1 MNLRNNT
8 ILITGATS
16 GIGLALLEEFYK
28 LGNKIIAAGRDS
40 RKLDDL
46 HEKFPSIVPLQAELA
61 DQDSVENLISEI
73 HKNHQDLN
81 ILVNNA
87 GVQYNYE
94 FGRADENYEKIEN
107 EIRVNFISPLQLC
120 YRLIPLLEKHKEAAI
135 VNVSSGL
142 GLVPKKSA
150 PVYCGT
156 KGGLHL
162 FTKALRYQLEGSN
175 IKVFEIIPPLVA
187 TKMTDGRGS
196 GKITAEQLTRE
207 FMKNFER
214 DRFEM
219 NIGKVKFLR
228 IIQRI
233 SPRIADN
240 ILENA

>member
-1 MNLRNNT
+1 MNLRDNT

-16 GIGLALLEEFYK
+16 GIGLALMGKFYE
-28 LGNKIIAAGRDS
+28 LGNKIIAVARDS
-40 RKLDDL
+40 RKLDAL
-46 HEKFPSIVPLQAELA
+46 TEKFPLIVPLQAELA
-61 DQDSVENLISEI
+61 DQDSVENLISEVC
-73 HKNHQDLN
+73 KNHQDLN

-94 FGRADENYEKIEN
+94 FGQADEDYEKIEN
-107 EIRVNFISPLQLC
+107 EIRVNFTSPLQLC
-120 YRLIPLLEKHKEAAI
+120 YQLIPLLEKHKEAAI

-162 FTKALRYQLEGSN
+162 FTKALRYQLEDSN
-175 IKVFEIIPPLVA
+175 IKVFEVIPPLVS
-187 TKMTDGRGS
+187 TKMTEGRGS
-196 GKITAEQLTRE
+196 GKITAEQLTEE
-207 FMKNFER
+207 FIKNFER
-214 DRFEM
+214 NKFEI

-228 IIQRI
+228 IIQRL

-240 ILENA
+240 ILKNG